1 MGKQVQLGISR
12 RKGGYV
18 LHNPQGNVMTHNNE
32 HRGIPPPSSTPKLV
46 FFHSKIVLLRRRYC
60 SKVKRVTSNF

>member
-32 HRGIPPPSSTPKLV
+32 HRGIPPPP
-46 FFHSKIVLLRRRYC
+46 LLLN
-60 SKVKRVTSNF
+60 SKVSFFPL